1 MNTLV
6 NQAVLETKLF
16 FRNKST
22 LIWTFVFPIFFMV
35 LFGLIYGDTK
45 WQGMDI
51 RSVDYLLPGII
62 VMGVMVTGI
71 MHTVMSFVSER
82 EKGVY
87 RRLALT
93 PLKRQTIIGGQML
106 HNYSIILIQT
116 LALVVIGVVYFHAK
130 FTGNM
135 FLFWLVLTVGSVSF
149 MSIGFSLTGLAKN
162 YKSAMP
168 INQIAYFLLMFLG
181 GVFFPTSML
190 PKFLGNVAG
199 ILPSTQ
205 MNDAMRM
212 VLYQNAG
219 IGDIWQKLLVLAS
232 WSVLFFFISV
242 KTFRWE

>member
-22 LIWTFVFPIFFMV
+22 LVWTFVFPVFFMV

-116 LALVVIGVVYFHAK
+116 LALVVIGVVSFHAK

-190 PKFLGNVAG
+190 PKFLGNIAT

-212 VLYQNAG
+212 ILYQNAG
-219 IGDIWQKLLVLAS
+219 IGDIWQKLLVLAG
-232 WSVLFFFISV
+232 WSVVFFFISV